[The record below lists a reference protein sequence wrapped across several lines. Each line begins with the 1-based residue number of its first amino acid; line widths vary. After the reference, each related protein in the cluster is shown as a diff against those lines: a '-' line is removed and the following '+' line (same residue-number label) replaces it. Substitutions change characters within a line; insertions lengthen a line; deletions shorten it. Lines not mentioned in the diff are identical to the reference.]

1 MLDNNGHIINLL
13 VIHLNLKKKIT
24 GQIGNNGTKNFKLLV
39 PFKYLSN
46 FWKTLEMPLIICE
59 TNLLLTV
66 SPNCFTSPNAA
77 SDQETTFAVTDTK
90 IYVPVVAL
98 STQDK
103 AKILQQLKTGIKRI
117 ILSNKYSSKVL
128 TQARNQYLDYLID
141 QLFQEQRNVLCY
153 HLKIMHTK

>member
-1 MLDNNGHIINLL
+1 
-13 VIHLNLKKKIT
+13 
-24 GQIGNNGTKNFKLLV
+24 
-39 PFKYLSN
+39 
-46 FWKTLEMPLIICE
+46 MPLIICE

-128 TQARNQYLDYLID
+128 TQA
-141 QLFQEQRNVLCY
+141 
-153 HLKIMHTK
+153 